1 MLIKNLSIIILNDR
15 QDQLFEQ
22 VLMSA
27 AFAEQIIVL
36 DQESANDWQA
46 LEKKLKKLNP
56 QLNFRL
62 ILRKNPITDFA
73 DLRNKMIKK
82 VNTPWIMFLDSDEI
96 LSKENLKQLAELLN
110 DDRVDAYLVKRI
122 DYFHQRKLKFGETGN
137 YYSPRLARVN
147 AIKYYRQV
155 HEVAQITGQVK
166 KSNLFINHFPHQN
179 LASFLMSVN
188 QYAQLEANYRFA
200 ENVPYPK
207 TKIIF
212 QAIFY
217 PTGKFLLNY
226 WLKLGFLD
234 GFAGLCYACLMS
246 MHSLLVRIYLY
257 EKYFLN

>member
-1 MLIKNLSIIILNDR
+1 MRIKNLSIIVLNDR

-22 VLMSA
+22 ALMSV
-27 AFAEQIIVL
+27 AFAEQIIVV
-36 DQESANDWQA
+36 DQGSANDWQA
-46 LEKKLKKLNP
+46 LEKKLRKLNP

-62 ILRKNPITDFA
+62 IFRKNPITDFA
-73 DLRNKMIKK
+73 ALRNKMIKK
-82 VNTPWIMFLDSDEI
+82 VSTPWLMFLDSDEI
-96 LSKENLKQLAELLN
+96 LSQENLKQLAELLN
-110 DDRVDAYLVKRI
+110 DELVDAYLLKRI

-147 AIKYYRQV
+147 AIKYDRQV

-166 KSNLFINHFPHQN
+166 KSNLIIKHFSHQN
-179 LASFLMSVN
+179 LANFLLSVD

-200 ENVPYPK
+200 QNIPYTK
-207 TKIIF
+207 TKIIL

-217 PTGKFLLNY
+217 PMGKFLLNY

-234 GFAGLCYACLMS
+234 GFAGLCYAWLMS
-246 MHSLLVRIYLY
+246 IHSLLVRIYLY